1 MSGVPPEIYLVRHG
15 ETARTFSGQHTG
27 RRDIPL
33 AERGKCDAQAFRV
46 RLKDMGFAKVL
57 ASQLQRAWRTG
68 EIAGFGECA
77 QAKPDLMEWGYGA
90 YEGRSAVDIRA
101 ERPGASRESSH
112 G

>member
-1 MSGVPPEIYLVRHG
+1 MSVVLPEIYLVRYG

-33 AERGKCDAQAFRV
+33 AERGECDAQAFRV
-46 RLKDMGFAKVL
+46 RLKDMSFAKVL
-57 ASQLQRAWRTG
+57 AIQLQRAWRTG
-68 EIAGFGECA
+68 EIAGFGEHA
-77 QAKPDLMEWGYGA
+77 QANPDLMEWDYGA
-90 YEGRSAVDIRA
+90 YEGQRAVDIRA